1 MSGFKKQANDEA
13 ELDITPMIDVTFL
26 LLIFFMVTSTMEQQK
41 QVDVPMATHGVGA
54 DAAGAIFVTILAAEG
69 GPGRVLLGDGGE
81 GEEVISMD
89 RVARY
94 VQQGKNEGKEMCI
107 IKAERD
113 VTEGRVQE
121 VMRAIGEIEGLKFA
135 VGVQAQN

>member
-1 MSGFKKQANDEA
+1 M
-13 ELDITPMIDVTFL
+13 
-26 LLIFFMVTSTMEQQK
+26 
-41 QVDVPMATHGVGA
+41 
-54 DAAGAIFVTILAAEG
+54 
-69 GPGRVLLGDGGE
+69 LLGDGGE